1 MFDYGQLL
9 DEKEVWFWFVDVLEE
24 FFLEQLIQLDHP
36 RIDEREHRRHCND
49 PIEQFLNK
57 QKQK

>member
-1 MFDYGQLL
+1 VSDYGQLL

-36 RIDEREHRRHCND
+36 RIDEREHRRHCYD
-49 PIEQFLNK
+49 PIEQFLRK
-57 QKQK
+57 